1 MELSTESIQS
11 ISSSP
16 SHYQSKSISAIRI
29 LKRQQG
35 ADHSTKSPDKKAGG
49 EISIDESW
57 GAVPGYLSDNTTTE
71 KTNLVLIQ
79 QPIGPLRTTTT
90 STSAATGGDDSQV
103 TTTITTAANCET
115 ISNAVNTG
123 VISSKVPSISI
134 FPLPPNTTVR
144 TISTANKATSPPLT
158 FITTTAGTKTA
169 TLVRSVPS
177 LVLQQQRP
185 QQQHQYQQTDKC
197 TILKFDVVR
206 KTSSLSTST
215 TNSSSTPTNAIIAAS
230 ASPSS
235 TETTLMI
242 PSNAVHIDSN
252 DLEELEEVSKQ
263 QYSQHHSQ
271 QQQSH
276 IISNQPIIVKI
287 EPTQAFHIVDEND
300 TRVLSLPLTDNDKV
314 GASWIDLKDIAS
326 LQTSSGTTLL
336 DVCFEPVTTLTNTSV
351 TTAESMTIDIP
362 TEIVI
367 KRQTL
372 NKNTQ
377 STMSSTATTTTTAA
391 TKAVAT
397 VTSAAST
404 SREQYTGPSTSGA
417 MTG

>member
-1 MELSTESIQS
+1 M
-11 ISSSP
+11 
-16 SHYQSKSISAIRI
+16 
-29 LKRQQG
+29 
-35 ADHSTKSPDKKAGG
+35 
-49 EISIDESW
+49 
-57 GAVPGYLSDNTTTE
+57 
-71 KTNLVLIQ
+71 VLIQ
-79 QPIGPLRTTTT
+79 QPIGQLRTTTTT
-90 STSAATGGDDSQV
+90 STSGAAGGDDSHV
-103 TTTITTAANCET
+103 TTTVTTAANCET
-115 ISNAVNTG
+115 LSTATHAAGIIST
-123 VISSKVPSISI
+123 KVPSISI
-134 FPLPPNTTVR
+134 FPLPSNTTVR

-158 FITTTAGTKTA
+158 FITTTAGSKTA

-206 KTSSLSTST
+206 KTTSSLSSST
-215 TNSSSTPTNAIIAAS
+215 TTSSQSTSATANAITIATAGS
-230 ASPSS
+230 ATSPSS

-242 PSNAVHIDSN
+242 PTNAVHIDSQ
-252 DLEELEEVSKQ
+252 DLEELEEVSKHSTQ
-263 QYSQHHSQ
+263 QQLQTHHHLQQQQQQQLQQHSQ
-271 QQQSH
+271 PQSH
-276 IISNQPIIVKI
+276 IIANQPIIVKI

-300 TRVLSLPLTDNDKV
+300 TRVLSLPLTDSDKV
-314 GASWIDLKDIAS
+314 GASWIDLKDIAG

-336 DVCFEPVTTLTNTSV
+336 DVCFEPITSLNQTSTT
-351 TTAESMTIDIP
+351 ESMTIDIP

-377 STMSSTATTTTTAA
+377 STMSSTSTSSTSSPMTTTTTSS
-391 TKAVAT
+391 KAVAT